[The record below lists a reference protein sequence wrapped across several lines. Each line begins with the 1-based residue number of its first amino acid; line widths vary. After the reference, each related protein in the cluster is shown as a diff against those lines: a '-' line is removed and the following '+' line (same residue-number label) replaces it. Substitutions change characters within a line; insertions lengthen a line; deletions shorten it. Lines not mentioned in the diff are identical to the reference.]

1 RSKRG
6 INTLR
11 KKKLS
16 NKTAAQRCVWRFYTV
31 TLKNSL
37 NRRFPSLQPVY
48 AMSTAGN
55 RLIETL
61 STAQRRQPVEL
72 IHFLTGRQC
81 KETKIKE

>member
-1 RSKRG
+1 VRSKRG

-37 NRRFPSLQPVY
+37 NRRFPKNQAATSLLDR
-48 AMSTAGN
+48 AGDSGGDAI
-55 RLIETL
+55 R
-61 STAQRRQPVEL
+61 
-72 IHFLTGRQC
+72 
-81 KETKIKE
+81 KESWRS

>member
-1 RSKRG
+1 MRSKRG

-37 NRRFPSLQPVY
+37 NRRFLS
-48 AMSTAGN
+48 
-55 RLIETL
+55 IEHEK
-61 STAQRRQPVEL
+61 SDGEEEVE
-72 IHFLTGRQC
+72 FQ
-81 KETKIKE
+81 IKWERE

>member
-1 RSKRG
+1 VRSKRG

-37 NRRFPSLQPVY
+37 NRRFLRQFRIAGGRSISLSPAHERAY
-48 AMSTAGN
+48 TK
-55 RLIETL
+55 
-61 STAQRRQPVEL
+61 
-72 IHFLTGRQC
+72 FLGQ
-81 KETKIKE
+81 KFDVFLQQYD

>member
-1 RSKRG
+1 VRSKRG

-37 NRRFPSLQPVY
+37 NRRFPRLG
-48 AMSTAGN
+48 AGVAH
-55 RLIETL
+55 RD
-61 STAQRRQPVEL
+61 A
-72 IHFLTGRQC
+72 
-81 KETKIKE
+81 

>member
-1 RSKRG
+1 VRSKRG

-37 NRRFPSLQPVY
+37 NRRF
-48 AMSTAGN
+48 
-55 RLIETL
+55 L
-61 STAQRRQPVEL
+61 SVTVSAFRQQKAADVSVS
-72 IHFLTGRQC
+72 G
-81 KETKIKE
+81 

>member
-1 RSKRG
+1 VRSKRG

-37 NRRFPSLQPVY
+37 NRRFPKQKMRKPADENWRAFLFLCLGNLTALVNGVY
-48 AMSTAGN
+48 FIII
-55 RLIETL
+55 L
-61 STAQRRQPVEL
+61 
-72 IHFLTGRQC
+72 C
-81 KETKIKE
+81 

>member
-1 RSKRG
+1 VRSKRG

-37 NRRFPSLQPVY
+37 NRRFP
-48 AMSTAGN
+48 
-55 RLIETL
+55 RLAAIFALRKMKGFANSSE
-61 STAQRRQPVEL
+61 
-72 IHFLTGRQC
+72 
-81 KETKIKE
+81 

>member
-1 RSKRG
+1 VRSKRG

-37 NRRFPSLQPVY
+37 NRRFLRVDALVNLLANTTVHRVCGCCPPVKLKKLWWLSC
-48 AMSTAGN
+48 AAFCA
-55 RLIETL
+55 RL
-61 STAQRRQPVEL
+61 
-72 IHFLTGRQC
+72 
-81 KETKIKE
+81 KW